1 LLAGYAFIRPAHYEQ
16 KANAVTMNGA
26 DEPGR
31 IFVVTGASSGIGLAT
46 AEGLAREGRG
56 RRLVLICRD
65 PSRGRA
71 AVDRVRRAGAS
82 GMDVDLLLA
91 DLSSLRSVRRLATEL
106 GERHPRLDVII
117 HNAGVITLER
127 RLTEDGLE
135 TQFAVN
141 HLAPF
146 LLTQLLRAPLA
157 ASGSGRV
164 VVVSSQV
171 ERDGSIR
178 FDDLQGEQ
186 SYDPLEA
193 YYQSKLANVLFT
205 YALAERWAGGTVTVN
220 CLHPGVVRSN
230 LLDAF
235 RAARRRRAGGAGAAT
250 SPGVGQV
257 VAAGL
262 RLGLR
267 AIRSRVERFVPRAPN
282 PDDDGPLTPAQG
294 AKVPIRVAT
303 APELA
308 GVSGRYFR
316 EEGESRSSPQSYD
329 VATRERLWSVS
340 AALAGIDA

>member
-1 LLAGYAFIRPAHYEQ
+1 
-16 KANAVTMNGA
+16 MNGGE
-26 DEPGR
+26 EPGR
-31 IFVVTGASSGIGLAT
+31 ICVVTGASSGIGLAT
-46 AEGLAREGRG
+46 AEGLAREGRV
-56 RRLVLICRD
+56 RRLVLVCRD
-65 PSRGRA
+65 PGRGRA
-71 AVDRVRRAGAS
+71 AADRVRRAGAA
-82 GMDVDLLLA
+82 DVDLMQA

-106 GERHPRLDVII
+106 GERYPRLDILI
-117 HNAGVITLER
+117 HNAGVITPDR

-135 TQFAVN
+135 TQLAVN

-157 ASGSGRV
+157 ASGSARV
-164 VVVSSQV
+164 VVVASQV
-171 ERDGSIR
+171 ERHGAIR
-178 FDDLQGEQ
+178 FDDLQGEHG
-186 SYDPLEA
+186 YDALEA

-205 YALAERWAGGTVTVN
+205 YALAERWAGGPIAIN

-235 RAARRRRAGGAGAAT
+235 KAAGRRRAGASGAGT
-250 SPGVGQV
+250 PSGVGQV
-257 VAAGL
+257 VSAGL

-267 AIRSRVERFVPRAPN
+267 AIRARVERFVPRPSN

-316 EEGESRSSPQSYD
+316 EEGEARSSPQSYD

-340 AALAGIDA
+340 AALVGIDA

>member
-1 LLAGYAFIRPAHYEQ
+1 
-16 KANAVTMNGA
+16 MNGA

-31 IFVVTGASSGIGLAT
+31 IFVITGASSGIGLAT
-46 AEGLAREGRG
+46 AEGLAHEGRG
-56 RRLVLICRD
+56 RRLVLVCRD
-65 PSRGRA
+65 PGRGRA
-71 AVDRVRRAGAS
+71 AVERVRRAGPA
-82 GMDVDLLLA
+82 GIDVDLLLA
-91 DLSSLRSVRRLATEL
+91 DLSSLRAVRRLATEL
-106 GERHPRLDVII
+106 GQRYPRLDVLI
-117 HNAGVITLER
+117 HNAGVITPER

-135 TQFAVN
+135 TQLAVN
-141 HLAPF
+141 HLTPF
-146 LLTQLLRAPLA
+146 LLTQLLRAPLT

-164 VVVSSQV
+164 VVVASQV
-171 ERDGSIR
+171 ERHGSIR

-205 YALAERWAGGTVTVN
+205 YALAERWAGGTVTIN

-235 RAARRRRAGGAGAAT
+235 KAAGRRRAGAAGAGP
-250 SPGVGQV
+250 SSSVDQVGQMV
-257 VAAGL
+257 KAGL

-282 PDDDGPLTPAQG
+282 PDDDGPLTPVQG

-316 EEGESRSSPQSYD
+316 EEGEARSSPQSYD

-340 AALAGIDA
+340 AALVGTDPG